1 MLGHWLLLVI
11 FVFENGGEDFSHI
24 NQVALA

>member
-1 MLGHWLLLVI
+1 MLGHLLLLAI
-11 FVFENGGEDFSHI
+11 FVFENGDNDFSHI

>member
-11 FVFENGGEDFSHI
+11 FVFENGDNDFSHI

>member
-1 MLGHWLLLVI
+1 MLGLWLLLMI
-11 FVFENGGEDFSHI
+11 FVFENGDNDFSHI

>member
-1 MLGHWLLLVI
+1 MLGHWLLLAI
-11 FVFENGGEDFSHI
+11 FVFENGADDFSHI